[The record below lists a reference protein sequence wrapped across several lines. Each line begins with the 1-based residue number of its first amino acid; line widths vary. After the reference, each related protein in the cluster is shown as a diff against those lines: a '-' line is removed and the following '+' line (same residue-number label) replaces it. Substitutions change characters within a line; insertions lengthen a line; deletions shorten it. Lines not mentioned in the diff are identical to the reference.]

1 MLRPLLLLL
10 CGGLLAGCATTARLP
25 LRTVPHVDLNRYMG
39 DWYVI
44 ANIPY
49 VLENGKVATLDRYA
63 PRPDGRMD
71 NIFIF
76 RKGSFDAP
84 EQQWHGISWVHNRE
98 TNAEWRVQFIWPFRV
113 PYLVIDLDP
122 DYHWAVIGHPSRNY
136 FWILARARS
145 LPDDVYRGILERAAG
160 QGYDTSRIAKVPQ
173 PPEN

>member
-1 MLRPLLLLL
+1 M
-10 CGGLLAGCATTARLP
+10 
-25 LRTVPHVDLNRYMG
+25 DRYLG

-49 VLENGKVATLDRYA
+49 ILENGKVATLDRYA
-63 PRPDGRMD
+63 KRPDGRMD

-84 EQQWHGISWVHNRE
+84 EQEWRGVSWVHNRT

-122 DYHWAVIGHPSRNY
+122 DYRWAVIGHPSRNY
-136 FWILARARS
+136 FWILARTRR
-145 LPDDVYRGILERAAG
+145 LPDDVYTGILARAAE
-160 QGYDTSRIAKVPQ
+160 QGYDVSRVAKVPQ
-173 PPEN
+173 PSE

>member
-1 MLRPLLLLL
+1 MPRTLLLVLAGCLL
-10 CGGLLAGCATTARLP
+10 TGCATTARPP
-25 LRTVPHVDLNRYMG
+25 LKTVARVDLDRYLG

-49 VLENGKVATLDRYA
+49 LLENGKVATLDRYA
-63 PRPDGRMD
+63 RRPDGKMD

-84 EQQWHGISWVHNRE
+84 EQQWRGISWVHNRE

-122 DYHWAVIGHPSRNY
+122 DYRWAVIGHPSRNY
-136 FWILARARS
+136 LWVLARGRS
-145 LPDDVYRGILERAAG
+145 LPDDVFAGILGRAAD
-160 QGYDTSRIAKVPQ
+160 QGYDVSRVAKVPQ
-173 PPEN
+173 PRE

>member
-1 MLRPLLLLL
+1 ML
-10 CGGLLAGCATTARLP
+10 TARLSGVLALVLMLSACSSAP
-25 LRTVPHVDLNRYMG
+25 TIPVAERVDLERFMG

-49 VLENGKVATLDRYA
+49 ILENGKVATLDRYA
-63 PRPDGRMD
+63 KRPDGRMD
-71 NIFIF
+71 NIFLF

-84 EQQWHGISWVHNRE
+84 EQEWRGVSWVHNHE

-122 DYHWAVIGHPSRNY
+122 DYRWAVIGHPSRDY
-136 FWILARARS
+136 FWILARTRS
-145 LPDDVYRGILERAAG
+145 LPEDVYRGILDRATT

-173 PPEN
+173 PAAN